1 MHMNFLHT
9 LRGKAAIALTAAAA
23 AGLVLHPLTAA
34 AYGAVQ
40 RRLPSAGI
48 EYVIRTDSVSLS
60 EVAAS
65 MPESAPEKKEQPARA
80 VITAAAASIAVNYPA
95 KEEEQEAPEVRI
107 LSVELTETQ
116 AAERAAAA
124 EAIAAEEEMIAQ
136 SGAAEQAAL
145 YQAVPEEPAD
155 LPYAS
160 EPAPAENTAQAP
172 SVPAL
177 PEGSAGDEVQPFRS
191 TAAPVVPSVIDTD
204 DLVEIPTPVVLDIM
218 SDAEP
223 IPEGQRAD
231 ELEAAGSQSGE
242 TLTEQPAE
250 AEGEASAAPAEP
262 AEDAGETEAAEPAAE
277 EAPAENAVPA
287 PMQEGAVT
295 GDEFAVANVDDYVNI
310 RAEAGTDSEVVGRL
324 YNHSTGVVVSR
335 ADENGWMKIRSGN
348 VEGYVLQQY
357 LVFGTKAHEVA
368 EESKTMVAVV
378 TTETLRVRAAA
389 DIESD
394 VITLVPGGDK
404 LNIISEEDGWYKV
417 ETPDGDGYISMD
429 FADVESEYKTAESR
443 EEAESKSYEERVAE
457 EARAAATLAKI
468 AAEDAR
474 KTAEELRLKAEEAA
488 NSAQAAQEA
497 ADAEQAAEEARAE
510 AEKAVAE
517 AEEMLKLAQEE
528 AAKAEAKAAEAQAA
542 AETATKTAEAANR
555 AAGYTAPAGGTKGQ
569 QVADYALQFLGNPYV
584 WGGTSLTNGADCSG
598 FVLSVYAHFG
608 VSLPHSDAG
617 DRTQGTAVSSLA
629 EARPG
634 DIVCYDGHVGIYIG
648 NGQIVHASNP
658 RSGIKIGQ
666 ANYRQILTIRRIFN

>member
-1 MHMNFLHT
+1 MNFLHT

-65 MPESAPEKKEQPARA
+65 MPESVPEKKEQPARA

-124 EAIAAEEEMIAQ
+124 EAIAAEEEMTAQ
-136 SGAAEQAAL
+136 SEAAEQDAPD
-145 YQAVPEEPAD
+145 QAVPEEPAD
-155 LPYAS
+155 LSAAS
-160 EPAPAENTAQAP
+160 GPAPAENTAQAP
-172 SVPAL
+172 AVPAL

-242 TLTEQPAE
+242 ALAEQPAE
-250 AEGEASAAPAEP
+250 AEGEASATPSEP
-262 AEDAGETEAAEPAAE
+262 AEDTAAEAEAAEPAAE
-277 EAPAENAVPA
+277 EAAPAENAAPA
-287 PMQEGAVT
+287 TVAEGAVT

-528 AAKAEAKAAEAQAA
+528 AEKAEAKAAEAQAA
-542 AETATKTAEAANR
+542 AESATKTAEAANR
-555 AAGYTAPAGGTKGQ
+555 AAGYTAPTGGSKGQ